1 MGRMNPVHQ
10 RRAVSLLMADI
21 QTYINSRPAASET
34 TCEAASLLLLP
45 GLRLEGRGSAAT
57 ERIERG
63 GQRKERGGQRI
74 ERGGIQEI
82 LMLQQKMVLQLL
94 DRCMG
99 STYTLQY
106 TLHSYISNAKCNFFF
121 FFQLLLIN

>member
-21 QTYINSRPAASET
+21 QTYIKSRPAASET

-45 GLRLEGRGSAAT
+45 GLRLEGRGSVAT

-63 GQRKERGGQRI
+63 GQRI
-74 ERGGIQEI
+74 ERGGLQEI

-106 TLHSYISNAKCNFFF
+106 KLHSYISNAKCNFFF

>member
-1 MGRMNPVHQ
+1 MNPVHQ

-21 QTYINSRPAASET
+21 QAYINSRPAASEP

-45 GLRLEGRGSAAT
+45 GLRLEGRGSVAT

-63 GQRKERGGQRI
+63 GQRI
-74 ERGGIQEI
+74 ERGGLQEI

-99 STYTLQY
+99 STYTLHY
-106 TLHSYISNAKCNFFF
+106 STHCTVIYLTLSAIFFS